1 MDKLFTMEWIRQKLD
16 KFKEPFAKGKKLEKY
31 SPAINALDT
40 FLFTPNH
47 TTQKGAHV
55 RDAVDLKRVM
65 ITVVLAL
72 LPVLLFSMWNQG
84 YQYLKQIQPEV
95 DFWDAFGH
103 GAMEILPMIVV
114 SYAVGLG
121 IEFAFAIFRGHEVNE
136 GYLVTG
142 LLIPMIM
149 PVGLPLWMLAISVVF
164 AVVIGKEAFGGTG
177 MNILNPALTA
187 RAFAFFAYPTY
198 MSGNQVWVMNA
209 PAIDG
214 VSGETI
220 LGTLAAGQPVE
231 YTTMDM
237 FWGMIPGSVS
247 ETSAALCLLGAL
259 FLIFT
264 KVGSWRIMV
273 SAVIGAAVMGL
284 IFNALPEMG
293 IEGNALTN
301 FPWYNHLVAGG
312 LAFGIVY
319 MATDPVSASQT
330 YKGKWIYGFL
340 IGFLSVMI
348 RVFNPAYPEGVMLAI
363 LLMNVFAP
371 TIDHYVIQGN
381 IKRRVKRRAAG
392 INKQVETVV

>member
-1 MDKLFTMEWIRQKLD
+1 MEWIRQKLD

-31 SPAINALDT
+31 SPAFNAIDT

-47 TTQKGAHV
+47 TTRKGAHV

-65 ITVVLAL
+65 ITVVIAL
-72 LPVLLFSMWNQG
+72 IPVLLFSMWNTG
-84 YQYLKQIQPEV
+84 YQYLRQVQPEV
-95 DFWDAFGH
+95 DFWEAFGY
-103 GAMEILPMIVV
+103 GALEILPMIVV

-198 MSGNQVWVMNA
+198 MSGNSVWVMNA
-209 PAIDG
+209 AEVDG

-220 LGTLAAGQPVE
+220 LGSLAAGQNVE
-231 YTTMDM
+231 YSAMDM
-237 FWGMIPGSVS
+237 FMGIIPGSVS
-247 ETSAALCLLGAL
+247 ETSAALILLGAL

-273 SAVIGAAVMGL
+273 SAVIGAIVMGL
-284 IFNALPEMG
+284 IFNALPSLG
-293 IEGNALTN
+293 IAGNELTN
-301 FPWYNHLVAGG
+301 FPWYQHLLVGG
-312 LAFGIVY
+312 LMFGIVY
-319 MATDPVSASQT
+319 MATDPVSAAQT

-340 IGFLSVMI
+340 IGFFSIMI

-381 IKRRVKRRAAG
+381 IKRRLKRKKAG
-392 INKQVETVV
+392 INQQVETVV